1 MFQTKIY
8 AISKYNY
15 FTFFYPKPRHL
26 SKKTLYRS
34 NFRQHTVLILA
45 FDLNFL
51 LLDHLGIQRNTSLIH
66 PTTDLLH
73 ERHAKLSSNCPSLW
87 GVYGMWF
94 WDGLISA
101 RLQAELFTV
110 IHTGKAWTIKLG
122 NFQLVAFTLQRNNVM
137 SVKILCWFIT

>member
-51 LLDHLGIQRNTSLIH
+51 LLDHLDIQRNTSLIH
-66 PTTDLLH
+66 TTTDLLH

-87 GVYGMWF
+87 GVYGVWF
-94 WDGLISA
+94 WDGLIPA
-101 RLQAELFTV
+101 RLQAELFTPIRTTANGLLSKLKKIIV
-110 IHTGKAWTIKLG
+110 VAGK
-122 NFQLVAFTLQRNNVM
+122 
-137 SVKILCWFIT
+137 CFIALDYRVDNQVG